1 MWHFYFI
8 FEIRNSIIQ
17 VKAKTETS
25 LFYLIF
31 IFSDFFSSKIGE
43 FVDTF
48 LILIFRASPWHTHE
62 VSFLVPRWRRAIRF

>member
-1 MWHFYFI
+1 MWHFNFI

-48 LILIFRASPWHTHE
+48 FIFNFSRNSLAYTR
-62 VSFLVPRWRRAIRF
+62 SFIFGH